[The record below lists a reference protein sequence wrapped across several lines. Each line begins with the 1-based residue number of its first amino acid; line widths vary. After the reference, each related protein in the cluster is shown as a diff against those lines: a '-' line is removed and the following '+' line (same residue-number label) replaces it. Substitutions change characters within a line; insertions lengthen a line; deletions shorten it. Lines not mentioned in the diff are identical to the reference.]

1 MEMKTMTACFYL
13 ITDDGVQYLPFADR
27 FLLGGVAEGGLAA
40 GRAWLEKPCID
51 VLRTGYGYG
60 ISRLPG
66 QQNLLFNGTQLP
78 EGGPY
83 RLAHGDVLFAGSP
96 DMQDY
101 FLLLFA
107 ENGAQGQAG
116 WMHLP
121 YRELEASSAFP
132 FRLRDGS
139 WMVDPSLSG
148 APVKVYGSP
157 LTAEMPV
164 YAGSVFRCGKRLF
177 AAVRDGLFYTDL
189 FPEDPAEDGI
199 LHIDIENRSI
209 RKFFFRKKKL
219 IENIHLDV
227 KKGQM
232 VLILGQAGAGKTT
245 FMHAVNGYE
254 KAEGTITYNGKT
266 LEEIRKEGGGIGF
279 VPQGDLL
286 RPGVSVYNTLRN
298 AARLKLAGTENDDPE
313 IIRQKIAATLSLM
326 GLTGKEKDLVSKLSG
341 GEKKRLAVA
350 AEYIGDPKLFFLDE
364 PDSGLDGPSAER
376 LMALLRHIADEG
388 RIVMLISHSPDRA
401 GSMFDR
407 VIVLGKDPRTQ
418 CGGLAFYGSY
428 PKTLEFFGVSKLESV
443 VDAIGNGRENRAAEF
458 IGRYAAM
465 QAERGGVE

>member
-1 MEMKTMTACFYL
+1 MYVYTYANTYYAYASGFDGEGRITSAIAYVTSDTHPVMYYTTGHGELDLSEAMTGAIEKANIELLPLNLLSTDIPEDCDALICFTPSADFTEAEAKKVIGYL
-13 ITDDGVQYLPFADR
+13 
-27 FLLGGVAEGGLAA
+27 AEGGDA
-40 GRAWLEKPCID
+40 
-51 VLRTGYGYG
+51 
-60 ISRLPG
+60 
-66 QQNLLFNGTQLP
+66 
-78 EGGPY
+78 
-83 RLAHGDVLFAGSP
+83 
-96 DMQDY
+96 
-101 FLLLFA
+101 FLCTI
-107 ENGAQGQAG
+107 
-116 WMHLP
+116 
-121 YRELEASSAFP
+121 
-132 FRLRDGS
+132 
-139 WMVDPSLSG
+139 
-148 APVKVYGSP
+148 
-157 LTAEMPV
+157 LTAETPV

-443 VDAIGNGRENRAAEF
+443 VDAIGNGKENRAAEF